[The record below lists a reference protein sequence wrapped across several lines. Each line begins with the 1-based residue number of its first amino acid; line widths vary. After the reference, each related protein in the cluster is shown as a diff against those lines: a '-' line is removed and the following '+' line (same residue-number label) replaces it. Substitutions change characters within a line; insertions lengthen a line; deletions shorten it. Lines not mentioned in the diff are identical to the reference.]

1 MEMVMA
7 ATCQK
12 RDSSRLYARD
22 ERLPDS
28 KGRQET
34 VDARSAANTVQKPTQ
49 EMELWWELARLR
61 A

>member
-1 MEMVMA
+1 MA